1 MQLSE
6 DEEVTETFED
16 EEAEVIEG
24 VEEAKTTIKT
34 IRSLLAQI
42 QEVKD
47 MNRIHLGTRVGLTGS
62 LQIRLGNVSLP
73 LRAH

>member
-6 DEEVTETFED
+6 DEGVTETFED

-47 MNRIHLGTRVGLTGS
+47 MNRIHLGTRVELTGS
-62 LQIRLGNVSLP
+62 LQIRLGNVNLQP
-73 LRAH
+73 PAH

>member
-24 VEEAKTTIKT
+24 VKEAKTTIKT

-73 LRAH
+73 LLAL

>member
-62 LQIRLGNVSLP
+62 LQIRLGNVNHP
-73 LRAH
+73 LLVH